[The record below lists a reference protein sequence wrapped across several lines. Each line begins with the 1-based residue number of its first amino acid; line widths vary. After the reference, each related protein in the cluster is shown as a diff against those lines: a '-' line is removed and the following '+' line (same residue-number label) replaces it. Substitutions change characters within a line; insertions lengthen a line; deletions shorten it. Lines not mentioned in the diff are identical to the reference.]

1 MKTKLF
7 LFAIVA
13 VFAAMLVSCGPSKDE
28 QRKKQHDDSLNIFVG
43 IWKHATQKDTSGTG
57 NGEYV
62 KITRTGDIFSLTQI
76 DKSMDIQPPYE
87 KMLDEGTAYSYK
99 FDGQV
104 LIPVDKD
111 KELAS
116 ASLVED
122 GKLLI
127 DGKKYIK
134 VKKDSSNKTS
144 ETKTSSQ
151 TTPEQPKSSSNEA
164 KNRKWESVNFY
175 KDGVT
180 EYIEEKVIAGNPDR
194 EFYYYTSSKPA
205 QQKMPVDK
213 MDKSGSQTTYYAK
226 LDGAA
231 YKLVISGTSFNC
243 IDSKGASQ
251 GYTLSK

>member
-1 MKTKLF
+1 MKKKTLF

-13 VFAAMLVSCGPSKDE
+13 VFTAMLVSCGPSKEE
-28 QRKKQHDDSLNIFVG
+28 QRKKQHEDSLNMFVG
-43 IWKHATQKDTSGTG
+43 IWKYSSYKDTSGTG
-57 NGEYV
+57 NGEYY
-62 KITRTGDIFSLTQI
+62 KIVRTGNVFTLTYVSRESDSPQPSYDEMFSKGVVNT
-76 DKSMDIQPPYE
+76 
-87 KMLDEGTAYSYK
+87 YK

-104 LIPVDKD
+104 LIAVDKD
-111 KELAS
+111 FS
-116 ASLVED
+116 PASLVED

-134 VKKDSSNKTS
+134 VNKDSSSKTS
-144 ETKTSSQ
+144 ATNTSQ
-151 TTPEQPKSSSNEA
+151 TTEQPKSASNEA
-164 KNRKWESVNFY
+164 KDRKWESVNFY

-194 EFYYYTSSKPA
+194 EFYYYTSSKPT
-205 QQKMPVDK
+205 QQKMPVEK

-226 LDGAA
+226 LDGAS